1 MLSYVFK
8 TKLSLKGLSNQLNKY
23 IQFSCFF
30 ILLSSERFNF
40 SELSAKKLYEKEVE
54 DNIKLIKGTELTKIR
69 NIAIIAHVDQGK
81 TTVVECMLSQSCG
94 NTANSERVMDSNEL
108 EQERGI
114 IKLSKGASI
123 TYNGFKINIVYIP
136 GHQNNGG
143 EVEHIMNIVNSVFL
157 VVYVSEGLMLQ
168 TRYINQKALRKGLK
182 PIIVIN
188 KAERNTARLQEVED
202 EVFNLFISLDVAT
215 DDQIDYTMVNASA
228 IKYLAS
234 YVVPGIETQTNS
246 NIILLESKLANRL
259 FKR

>member
-1 MLSYVFK
+1 MLTF
-8 TKLSLKGLSNQLNKY
+8 LGSLK
-23 IQFSCFF
+23 F
-30 ILLSSERFNF
+30 LLW
-40 SELSAKKLYEKEVE
+40 
-54 DNIKLIKGTELTKIR
+54 
-69 NIAIIAHVDQGK
+69 
-81 TTVVECMLSQSCG
+81 
-94 NTANSERVMDSNEL
+94 
-108 EQERGI
+108 
-114 IKLSKGASI
+114 
-123 TYNGFKINIVYIP
+123 
-136 GHQNNGG
+136 
-143 EVEHIMNIVNSVFL
+143 NSVFL